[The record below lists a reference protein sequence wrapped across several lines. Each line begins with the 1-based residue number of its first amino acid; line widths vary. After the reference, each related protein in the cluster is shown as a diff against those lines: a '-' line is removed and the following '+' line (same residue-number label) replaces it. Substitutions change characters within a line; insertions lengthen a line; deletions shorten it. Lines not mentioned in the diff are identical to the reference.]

1 MKTFALL
8 PAIVALLASPLG
20 AQTAGPTADPSGN
33 ANGSGTTT
41 SPDGKTAETDGP
53 RRFWQASV
61 PGGDYMVAI
70 DRISSISKQTYLL
83 DAAVVVH
90 EVTIDTTGQAL
101 ARFYYIEPPS
111 SPATGANQ
119 IIERGRQVVDQIG
132 KRTGNDAGTMVVKKY
147 PETTHAK
154 CVEYRLLDEAELSA
168 LYKSLKD
175 TWETGRGRKFT
186 VK

>member
-1 MKTFALL
+1 MKPFVPFAALF
-8 PAIVALLASPLG
+8 VLLASPLV
-20 AQTAGPTADPSGN
+20 AQTPNPTTDPTAN
-33 ANGSGTTT
+33 AS
-41 SPDGKTAETDGP
+41 ETNTGESDGP

-61 PGGDYMVAI
+61 PGGNYMVAI
-70 DRISSISKQTYLL
+70 DRISSISMQTYML
-83 DAAVVVH
+83 DGALVVH
-90 EVTIDTTGQAL
+90 EVTVDTSGQAL

-111 SPATGANQ
+111 SPATGVNQ
-119 IIERGRQVVDQIG
+119 ALTRGRQVVDQLG
-132 KRTGNDAGTMVVKKY
+132 KQTGNDSANMVVKKY

-154 CVEYRLLDEAELSA
+154 TVEYRLQSQAELES

>member
-1 MKTFALL
+1 MKSFALL

-20 AQTAGPTADPSGN
+20 AQTPDPN
-33 ANGSGTTT
+33 ASTQGGSGTGT
-41 SPDGKTAETDGP
+41 STDGKTAETDGP

-70 DRISSISKQTYLL
+70 DRISSISMQTYML

-111 SPATGANQ
+111 APGTGANQ

-132 KRTGNDAGTMVVKKY
+132 KRTGNDSGTMVVKKY

-154 CVEYRLLDEAELSA
+154 CVEYRLLDVAELNA